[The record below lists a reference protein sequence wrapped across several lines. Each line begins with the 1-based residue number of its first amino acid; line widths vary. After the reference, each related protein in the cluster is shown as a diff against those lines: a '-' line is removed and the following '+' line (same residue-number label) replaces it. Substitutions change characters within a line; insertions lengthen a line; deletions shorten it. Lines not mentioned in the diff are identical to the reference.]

1 MTALSPQPAPSG
13 LHRSLGAVKMATFA
27 IGTAI
32 GTGLFLGSG
41 AALPLAGPGA
51 IVSYVLGALISIVVS
66 MAMGELSVRHPQASA
81 FGAAADVYLGEWA
94 GFVVR
99 FGYWL
104 CILLSVAANLV
115 ACSTYMRF
123 WMPNVP
129 AAFWVVVI
137 GVLLLLLNLA
147 NVARLGSIEY
157 CLAALKVITI
167 VSFIFIGAAVLV
179 AGRVPQQYT
188 ASGFLPHG
196 AGGVLLAV
204 PFPLFSFLGIEVVAV
219 SSGEA
224 RDGSAIR
231 NATLL
236 TFGGLM
242 FLYLGAMTVLAGVV
256 PSSTLSTAESPF
268 VTLFRAVGIP
278 FASGLVNLVV
288 LSAALSSGN
297 ASLYVSS
304 RTLYSLAEAG
314 DAPQVFARTNREGV
328 PVAAVLISCL
338 GSLAALLVTVLIPGS
353 AYLYILGI
361 GLCSGMLVWMIG
373 LAAHIRLR
381 SLIAAGKV
389 EESAFR
395 SPGGAVTSMVALAGI
410 VAAMVAA
417 YLLPSLRVA
426 VLSGIPYLAVLTI
439 AYWAMK
445 RSHRAKTS

>member
-1 MTALSPQPAPSG
+1 MTSPSPQPAPSG

-51 IVSYVLGALISIVVS
+51 IVSYGLGALISIIVS

-81 FGAAADVYLGEWA
+81 FGAAADAYLGEWA

-99 FGYWL
+99 FGYWI

-123 WMPNVP
+123 WLPNVP

-137 GVLLLLLNLA
+137 GAALLLLNLA
-147 NVARLGSIEY
+147 DVARLGSIEY
-157 CLAALKVITI
+157 WLAALKVITI
-167 VSFIFIGAAVLV
+167 VAFVFLGAAVLM

-188 ASGFLPHG
+188 ASGFFPHG
-196 AGGVLLAV
+196 ASGVLLAI

-224 RDGSAIR
+224 RDARAIR

-236 TFGGLM
+236 TFGGLIV
-242 FLYLGAMTVLAGVV
+242 LYLGAMTVLAGVV
-256 PSSTLSTAESPF
+256 ASANLSTAESPF

-314 DAPQVFARTNREGV
+314 DAPRIFARTNHEGV

-338 GSLAALLVTVLIPGS
+338 GSLAALLVTVFAPGS

-381 SLIAAGKV
+381 SLVSAGRL

-395 SPGGAVTSMVALAGI
+395 APGGATASVVALVGI
-410 VAAMVAA
+410 VAAMVGA
-417 YLLPSLRVA
+417 YFLPALRVA
-426 VLSGIPYLAVLTI
+426 VLSGIPYLVVLTI
-439 AYWAMK
+439 GYWLMK
-445 RSHRAKTS
+445 SRQPRS